1 VQLFDYAGGEIM
13 KDFFNKERVLFLLA
27 LLLVG
32 WLLFPGSERKPGS
45 RLRLRK
51 QAYVEQQIPG
61 SALVDAK
68 GRTWTGKERDL
79 FLPPS
84 ETVSLPPLRLELPP
98 FPESELPVAIPR
110 FLGSPDP
117 SHAYSWAFVPAELP
131 KPLLTVE
138 GNPGAQVSPAIPPK
152 VGSESNSGQGTE
164 TQTSEDPALAWALQY
179 DQLLRKDERKPSWGK
194 IVGAQRWGMG
204 TPDPQA
210 LLRLIGP
217 FRGPVLFQEF
227 DPVKGKSK
235 FGAALPVS
243 PEKIQS
249 LTFANTLKNRIEMEK
264 RRIPSG
270 VVGIVDRQEFIM
282 RLLYGYEGAPEA
294 LSEAETQARI
304 LMRDAPKDPRGYEVT
319 ARVLFESGRL
329 EALLVFLDEELSKT
343 PFAKAPFV
351 FRLRG
356 KIAET
361 FHLPVQAEAFYRR
374 AVLDGFTDAKNHLDL
389 ARFLLK
395 QGRGNEALSSAEE
408 AERREVASMAPR
420 LVSRIRRILTRAR
433 LAVLDLKG
441 AEKALE
447 AAKEIPLEKG
457 RLAHLTGVLALAKK
471 DYEAAQT
478 AFREA
483 STLMPL
489 SVDPELGFAIA
500 GIHGNAAGVSNYVAG
515 SMKKRVEGR
524 DPLRRPVALALDA
537 FSLDLSGKAVEALDL
552 CRQALIQD
560 PEQFWVL
567 YLTGREARKN
577 GSLEE
582 AESFLDQALSGM
594 RVRAPIM
601 AEMAMILYRRALES
615 PEGGFQGMQ
624 RAKRFISKACE
635 LSSQGGDPKGG
646 DGGLKA
652 AVQKGLRR
660 WVYQDLLGCISYAL
674 GENEA
679 AKRAFLLSGKW
690 GGKMGPHAQIFL
702 ALIRYRQGY
711 TDEALGQLRDL
722 QQVLRDLTD
731 PYRKYVDRALLLI
744 QDHRSKRLFR
754 DHFSHEGLARHWVKK
769 ARGQPKLS
777 WTIQDGRLVVRGRS
791 KGDQPAFQRLT
802 LEDIQN
808 FVEVKVKLGVP
819 KGSGVKTLALR
830 VTDEDPSEGGR
841 KVGQGFEAVLG
852 YNRGGPWAR
861 LRDGRGTKKKGL
873 YELLSE
879 DLPQGFGPKADGK
892 LVEVGV
898 AIHIP
903 LGNTTANPEIVLS
916 MDGKVVLQKPLS
928 RLRAARGRPLFFD
941 LFVQG
946 PAGSKIEGMFDDF
959 ELIRRE

>member
-1 VQLFDYAGGEIM
+1 M
-13 KDFFNKERVLFLLA
+13 KDLLNKERVLFLLTA
-27 LLLVG
+27 LLVV
-32 WLLFPGSERKPGS
+32 WLLLPGKDKKPSS
-45 RLRLRK
+45 RLRVRK
-51 QAYVEQQIPG
+51 QAYSTQELPG
-61 SALVDAK
+61 SALVDTA
-68 GRTWTGKERDL
+68 GRPWTGKERDL

-84 ETVSLPPLRLELPP
+84 ETVSLPPLQLELPP
-98 FPESELPVAIPR
+98 FPEAELPVAIPH

-117 SHAYSWAFVPAELP
+117 THAYAWAMVPSMLP
-131 KPLLTVE
+131 KPLLAGEAGFGTE
-138 GNPGAQVSPAIPPK
+138 KSNPTPPTP
-152 VGSESNSGQGTE
+152 GSTSKDGGKDGGQGTD
-164 TQTSEDPALAWALQY
+164 TQPVEDPTLAWALQY
-179 DQLLRKDERKPSWGK
+179 DQLLRKDERRPSWGK
-194 IVGAQRWGMG
+194 ILDPQRWGFG
-204 TPDPQA
+204 SPDPQN
-210 LLRLIGP
+210 LLKLNGP
-217 FRGPVLFQEF
+217 FHAPVLFQEF
-227 DPVKGKSK
+227 DPIKGKPK
-235 FGAALPVS
+235 FGAAQPVP
-243 PEKIQS
+243 PETIQS
-249 LTFANTLKNRIEMEK
+249 LTFANILRNRIEMEK
-264 RRIPSG
+264 RRIPAG
-270 VVGIVDRQEFIM
+270 VVGLVDRQEFVM
-282 RLLYGYEGAPEA
+282 HLLYDYEKAPEA
-294 LSEAETQARI
+294 LKEAEIQARI

-329 EALLVFLDEELSKT
+329 EDLLAFLDGELGQT

-351 FRLRG
+351 FRYRG
-356 KIAET
+356 MLAQT
-361 FHLPVQAEAFYRR
+361 FELSSQAEMFFKS
-374 AVLDGFTDAKNHLDL
+374 AVRDGFTDAKNHLAL
-389 ARFLLK
+389 ARFFLG
-395 QGRGNEALSSAEE
+395 QGRGNEALVSAEE
-408 AERREVASMAPR
+408 AGRREVASMAPR
-420 LVSRIRRILTRAR
+420 LVSRIRRTLTRAK

-441 AEKALE
+441 AAKALDS
-447 AAKEIPLEKG
+447 AKEIPLAKG
-457 RLAHLTGVLALAKK
+457 SLAHLTGVLALAKK
-471 DYEAAQT
+471 DYEAAQV

-500 GIHGNAAGVSNYVAG
+500 GLHGNASGVSAYVAG
-515 SMKKRVEGR
+515 SMKDRIAGR
-524 DPLRRPVALALDA
+524 DPLRRPVAMVLDA
-537 FSLDLSGKAVEALDL
+537 FALELGGKAVEALDL
-552 CRQALIQD
+552 CRQSLLQD
-560 PEQFWVL
+560 PEQAWVL

-582 AESFLDQALSGM
+582 AEAFLDKALSGM
-594 RVRAPIM
+594 RVRAPVM

-635 LSSQGGDPKGG
+635 LSAQGDDGKGG

-652 AVQKGLRR
+652 AVQRGLRR

-690 GGKMGPHAQIFL
+690 AGKAGPHAKIFL

-769 ARGQPKLS
+769 ARGQPKLTWS
-777 WTIQDGRLVVRGRS
+777 IQDGRLTIRGRS
-791 KGDQPAFQRLT
+791 KGDLPAFQRLT

-808 FVEVKVKLGVP
+808 FVEVKCKLAVP
-819 KGSGVKTLALR
+819 SGSGVKTLALR

-841 KVGQGFEAVLG
+841 KVGQGFEAILG
-852 YNRGGPWAR
+852 YHRGGPWVR
-861 LRDGRGTKKKGL
+861 LRDGRATKKKGL
-873 YELLSE
+873 YELLPE
-879 DLPQGFGPKADGK
+879 DLPPEQGPKADGK

-898 AIHIP
+898 ALQIP
-903 LGNTTANPEIVLS
+903 LGNTTANPELVMSLG
-916 MDGKVVLQKPLS
+916 GKVVLRRSLS

-941 LFVQG
+941 LYVQG

>member
-1 VQLFDYAGGEIM
+1 M
-13 KDFFNKERVLFLLA
+13 KDLLNKERVLFLLTA
-27 LLLVG
+27 LLVV
-32 WLLFPGSERKPGS
+32 WLLLPGQDRKPSS

-51 QAYVEQQIPG
+51 QAYTTQELPG

-68 GRTWTGKERDL
+68 GRVWTGKERDL

-98 FPESELPVAIPR
+98 FPEAELPVAIPH
-110 FLGSPDP
+110 FLGAPDP
-117 SHAYSWAFVPAELP
+117 THAYAWAMVPSQLP
-131 KPLLTVE
+131 KPLLAGE
-138 GNPGAQVSPAIPPK
+138 GGPDAGAANKAPSSS
-152 VGSESNSGQGTE
+152 GSEGEGGAKTSGQGAE
-164 TQTSEDPALAWALQY
+164 TQSAEDPTLAWALQY
-179 DQLLRKDERKPSWGK
+179 DQLLRKDERRPSWGK
-194 IVGAQRWGMG
+194 ILDPQRWGKG
-204 TPDPQA
+204 SPDPQE
-210 LLRLIGP
+210 LLRLNGP
-217 FRGPVLFQEF
+217 FRAPVLFQEF
-227 DPVKGKSK
+227 DPVKGKPK
-235 FGAALPVS
+235 FGAAQPVP

-249 LTFANTLKNRIEMEK
+249 LTFANNLRNRIEMEK
-264 RRIPSG
+264 RRIPAG
-270 VVGIVDRQEFIM
+270 VVGLVDRQEFVM
-282 RLLYGYEGAPEA
+282 RLLYDFEKAPEA
-294 LSEAETQARI
+294 LKEAEAQARI
-304 LMRDAPKDPRGYEVT
+304 LMRDAPQDPRGYEVT
-319 ARVLFESGRL
+319 ALVLFESGRL
-329 EALLVFLDEELSKT
+329 EDLLAFLDAELPQT

-351 FRLRG
+351 FRYRG
-356 KIAET
+356 KLAET
-361 FHLPVQAEAFYRR
+361 FGLPSQAEMFFKG
-374 AVLDGFTDAKNHLDL
+374 AVRDGFTDAKNHLAL
-389 ARFLLK
+389 ARFLLG
-395 QGRGNEALSSAEE
+395 QGRGEEALSSAEE
-408 AERREVASMAPR
+408 AGRREVASMPPR
-420 LVSRIRRILTRAR
+420 LVSRIRRTLARAK

-447 AAKEIPLEKG
+447 AAKEIPLAKG
-457 RLAHLTGVLALAKK
+457 ILAHLTGVLALAKK
-471 DYEAAQT
+471 EGEAAQA

-500 GIHGNAAGVSNYVAG
+500 GLHGNAAGVSGYVAG
-515 SMKKRVEGR
+515 SMKGRVAGR
-524 DPLRRPVALALDA
+524 DPLRRPVALGLDA
-537 FSLDLSGKAVEALDL
+537 FALELGGKAVEALDL
-552 CRQALIQD
+552 CRQALLQD
-560 PEQFWVL
+560 PEQSWVL

-582 AESFLDQALSGM
+582 AENFLDQALSGM
-594 RVRAPIM
+594 PVRAPVM
-601 AEMAMILYRRALES
+601 AEMAMILYRRALEN

-635 LSSQGGDPKGG
+635 LSALWGDSKGG
-646 DGGLKA
+646 DGGLQA
-652 AVQKGLRR
+652 AAKKGLRR

-679 AKRAFLLSGKW
+679 ARRAFVLSGKW
-690 GGKMGPHAQIFL
+690 RGKTGPHAQIFL

-777 WTIQDGRLVVRGRS
+777 WSVKDGHLIVRGRS
-791 KGDQPAFQRLT
+791 KGDLPAFQRLT

-808 FVEVKVKLGVP
+808 FVEVKCKLAVP
-819 KGSGVKTLALR
+819 PGSGVKTLALR

-841 KVGQGFEAVLG
+841 KVGQGFEAILG
-852 YNRGGPWAR
+852 YHRGGPWVR
-861 LRDGRGTKKKGL
+861 LRDGRATKKKGL
-873 YELLSE
+873 YELLPE
-879 DLPQGFGPKADGK
+879 DLPPEQGPKADGR

-898 AIHIP
+898 ALQVP
-903 LGNTTANPEIVLS
+903 LGNTTANPELVLS
-916 MDGKVVLQKPLS
+916 LDGKVVLRRPLS

-941 LFVQG
+941 LYVQG
-946 PAGSKIEGMFDDF
+946 PAGSKIAGMFDDF

>member
-1 VQLFDYAGGEIM
+1 M
-13 KDFFNKERVLFLLA
+13 KDFLNKERVLFLLSA
-27 LLLVG
+27 LLVA
-32 WLLFPGSERKPGS
+32 WLLVPDSRRKPSS
-45 RLRLRK
+45 RLRIRK
-51 QAYVEQQIPG
+51 QAYTPLERPG
-61 SALVDAK
+61 SALVEAQ

-98 FPESELPVAIPR
+98 FPEAALPVAIPQ
-110 FLGSPDP
+110 FLGSPDETHAFAWAMVP
-117 SHAYSWAFVPAELP
+117 SQLP
-131 KPLLTVE
+131 KPLLKEKEKPGGE
-138 GNPGAQVSPAIPPK
+138 GSGAKST
-152 VGSESNSGQGTE
+152 ESASGQGAQ
-164 TQTSEDPALAWALQY
+164 TQTAEDPSLAWALQY
-179 DQLLRKDERKPSWGK
+179 DQLLRKDEGKPSWGK
-194 IVGAQRWGMG
+194 ILDPQRWGMG
-204 TPDPQA
+204 TPAPQEA
-210 LLRLIGP
+210 LKLIGP
-217 FRGPVLFQEF
+217 FRTPVLFQEF
-227 DPVKGKSK
+227 DPAKGKPK
-235 FGAALPVS
+235 FGAAQPVP
-243 PEKIQS
+243 PEQIQS
-249 LTFANTLKNRIEMEK
+249 LTFANTLRNRIEMEK

-270 VVGIVDRQEFIM
+270 VVGIVDRYEFIL
-282 RLLYGYEGAPEA
+282 RLLYDYEKAPEA
-294 LSEAETQARI
+294 LAEAEAQARI

-329 EALLVFLDEELSKT
+329 EDLLAFLDEELAKT
-343 PFAKAPFV
+343 PFAHAPFV
-351 FRLRG
+351 YRYRG
-356 KIAET
+356 KLAQT
-361 FHLPVQAEAFYRR
+361 FHLQSQAEAFFQI
-374 AVLDGFTDAKNHLDL
+374 AVRDGFTDAKNHLAL
-389 ARFLLK
+389 ARFLLE
-395 QGRGNEALSSAEE
+395 QGRGSEALASAEK
-408 AERREVASMAPR
+408 AASREVASMAPR
-420 LVSRIRRILTRAR
+420 LVSRIRRTLTWAH

-447 AAKEIPLEKG
+447 SAKEIPLAKG
-457 RLAHLTGVLALAKK
+457 DLAQLTGALLLAKK
-471 DYEAAQT
+471 DYPAAQA

-489 SVDPELGFAIA
+489 SIEPELGFAIA
-500 GIHGNAAGVSNYVAG
+500 AIHGNAGGVSNYVAG
-515 SMKKRVEGR
+515 SMKKRVIGR
-524 DPLRRPVALALDA
+524 DPLRRPIALALDA
-537 FSLDLSGKAVEALDL
+537 FALDLGGKSVEALDL
-552 CRQALIQD
+552 CRQALLQD
-560 PEQFWVL
+560 PEQNWVL

-582 AESFLDQALSGM
+582 AETFLDQALSGM
-594 RVRAPIM
+594 RVRAPVM

-635 LSSQGGDPKGG
+635 LSARGEDSKGG
-646 DGGLKA
+646 DGGIKT
-652 AVQKGLRR
+652 AVQKGYRR
-660 WVYQDLLGCISYAL
+660 WIYQDLLGCISYAL

-679 AKRAFLLSGKW
+679 AKRAFLRSGKW
-690 GGKMGPHAQIFL
+690 RGKLGPHAQILL

-731 PYRKYVDRALLLI
+731 PYRQYVDRALLLI

-777 WTIQDGRLVVRGRS
+777 WSIQKGRLVIRGRS
-791 KGDQPAFQRLT
+791 KGDLPAFQRLT

-808 FVEVKVKLGVP
+808 FVEVKCKLGVP
-819 KGSGVKTLALR
+819 HGSGVKTLALR

-841 KVGQGFEAVLG
+841 KVGQGFEAILG
-852 YNRGGPWAR
+852 YHRGGPWAR

-873 YELLSE
+873 YELLPE
-879 DLPQGFGPKADGK
+879 DLPPELGPRADGK

-898 AIHIP
+898 ALRAP

-916 MDGKVVLQKPLS
+916 LDGKVVLQRPLS

-941 LFVQG
+941 LYVQG